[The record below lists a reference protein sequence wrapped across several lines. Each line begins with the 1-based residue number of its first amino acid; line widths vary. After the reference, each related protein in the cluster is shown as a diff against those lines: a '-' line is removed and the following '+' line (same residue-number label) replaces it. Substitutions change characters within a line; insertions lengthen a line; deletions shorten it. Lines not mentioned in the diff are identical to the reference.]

1 MKQGPLIPN
10 IKMPPSRICSL
21 PWASLVAQLVKNP
34 PAMRE
39 TWVWSLGWDGP
50 LVKRKATHSSIL
62 AWRIP
67 WTVWSCGC
75 KVSDT
80 TERLSLSE
88 CTPIKTWWGGYV
100 AGSILKHFPAVWLL
114 MPVLLCFTM
123 RITWDLMNKTHTAP
137 HLTPVYKGGGDSTLL
152 GEFKK
157 ISRLAQRHSSG
168 GDWCWW
174 EHFITFS
181 SRWRPCSG
189 GLLSWAQDHTA
200 WRGRRS
206 REMTQRMG
214 WWFPRCGGHPTIHL
228 SPALSDAANL
238 INREQLPRGAS
249 L

>member
-100 AGSILKHFPAVWLL
+100 AGSVLKHFPAIWLL
-114 MPVLLCFTM
+114 MPVLLCFIT

-137 HLTPVYKGGGDSTLL
+137 HLTLYTKEEEIPPCLESSRRSVGWLKDTVLGGTDVGGSTSLPLVQGEGPVREGCSAEPRTTQPGGVDGPERWHREWGGGSHGVVDTLRYTCHQHCQML
-152 GEFKK
+152 
-157 ISRLAQRHSSG
+157 
-168 GDWCWW
+168 
-174 EHFITFS
+174 
-181 SRWRPCSG
+181 
-189 GLLSWAQDHTA
+189 
-200 WRGRRS
+200 
-206 REMTQRMG
+206 
-214 WWFPRCGGHPTIHL
+214 PT
-228 SPALSDAANL
+228 
-238 INREQLPRGAS
+238 
-249 L
+249 